1 MLPALLVTLATAPAA
16 PVPRDTLPNL
26 DGPAP
31 RIAGVRA
38 DPTGVVAVQ
47 AILFTEQK
55 VQQAVVVNEN
65 GRNVVRQQEVEQIVP
80 QHVRRPLADFAG
92 KLVTADGLPLTVED
106 AARRLKDGA
115 TLLVS
120 ADGRPV
126 SPGWLK
132 AVAADTVVLLAE
144 GFQSA
149 QFEFGHSHLPKTP
162 APRLVLLMPDE
173 DGVVRVPVVSAAPHG
188 AVPPLTPPVWK
199 GQAPP
204 AVAGRLFQQVEIQ
217 VKGSADVAGGSAA
230 ASPRKPL
237 GEVKFEAFDVAGN
250 RVPRAEALGRLK
262 AGGLV
267 LIAGDNRL
275 PDPLYLQAFRP
286 ELLVL
291 VSAEWSFPLNRPNPW
306 DYPPSH
312 VPTTPRPAVAPVPPS
327 PPAVPFPEAPQRA
340 PGALPVRPVVPR
352 MAG

>member
-1 MLPALLVTLATAPAA
+1 MFPALLVTLATAPAA
-16 PVPRDTLPNL
+16 PVPRDALPNL
-26 DGPAP
+26 GGPPP
-31 RIAGVRA
+31 RVAGVRA

-55 VQQAVVVNEN
+55 VRQAVVVNEN
-65 GRNVVRQQEVEQIVP
+65 GRNVVRQQEVEQVVP
-80 QHVRRPLADFAG
+80 QHIRRPLADFAG

-106 AARRLKDGA
+106 AQRRLKDGA

-162 APRLVLLMPDE
+162 APRLVLLTPDD
-173 DGVVRVPVVSAAPHG
+173 DGVVRVPVVSAVPHG
-188 AVPPLTPPVWK
+188 MVSPVMLPVWK

-204 AVAGRLFQQVEIQ
+204 AVAGRLVQPAEVP
-217 VKGSADVAGGSAA
+217 VKGGLATAGVSAA
-230 ASPRKPL
+230 EYPRKPL
-237 GEVKFEAFDVAGN
+237 GDVRFEAFDVAGN
-250 RVPRAEALGRLK
+250 RVSRAEALGRLR

-291 VSAEWSFPLNRPNPW
+291 VSAEWTFPLNLPNPL
-306 DYPPSH
+306 DHPPGKA
-312 VPTTPRPAVAPVPPS
+312 PPAPRPALAPEPP
-327 PPAVPFPEAPQRA
+327 PPAVPFREAPQLA
-340 PGALPVRPVVPR
+340 PGALPAQPVVVPR